1 MAKATT
7 ETQNTEPEV
16 IQAPKPKNNL
26 VHIRLNRPHGSK
38 EDGKYVAV
46 NGKSWLV
53 KYDEDVY
60 LPEPIVYA
68 LKQSL
73 KAERHRDYVLSQL

>member
-1 MAKATT
+1 MAKTVT
-7 ETQNTEPEV
+7 EVTQTAEPEV
-16 IQAPKPKNNL
+16 TQPKPKNNL

-46 NGKSWLV
+46 NGKSWLI

-73 KAERHRDYVLSQL
+73 KAERRRDYVLSQL

>member
-1 MAKATT
+1 MAKTVT
-7 ETQNTEPEV
+7 EVAQTAEPEV
-16 IQAPKPKNNL
+16 TQPKNNL

-46 NGKSWLV
+46 NGKSWLI